1 MNFEAAKAYLLS
13 KPEAREDYPFGPPV
27 LVPKIKGSM
36 FATLTKQEGV
46 PHMNLKCD
54 PSYAEELREM
64 YDSIVPGHHMNKT
77 HWNTIVLDGSVPD
90 EELERLIDHSYSLVV
105 KKLKKSQRTLLEQA
119 YEHDELYKELEL
131 QFVA

>member
-36 FATLTKQEGV
+36 FATLTKQDGV

-54 PSYAEELREM
+54 PSFAEELREM
-64 YDSIVPGHHMNKT
+64 HESIVPGHHMNKT
-77 HWNTIVLDGSVPD
+77 HWNTIILDGSVPD
-90 EELERLIDHSYSLVV
+90 EELERMIDHSYSLVV
-105 KKLKKSQRTLLEQA
+105 KKLKKSQRSLLEQA
-119 YEHDELYKELEL
+119 YDHDELYKELEL